1 MKSSTRWVVTRRDFL
16 RTSVAAGISAAAL
29 GSGLHKAFS
38 ESGLRFGIVTDA
50 HFADADPLYERYFRE
65 SIEKMTECIDFMNQQ
80 KVEFLIEL
88 GDFKDQNTPPVEDK
102 TISYLQSIEKCFQR
116 FNGPTY
122 HVLGNHDMDSIS
134 KEQFLKN
141 VMNTDIPADSSY
153 YSFDRKGVH
162 FIVLDANFLADGTEY
177 DHGNYEW
184 NETYIPEGE
193 LAWLRKDLE
202 ATSLPS
208 IVFTHQQLGGLGMTD
223 IRNAEA
229 VRAVL
234 QESGK
239 VLAGFDGHNH
249 AGGHNVIGE
258 IHHYTLK
265 AMVDGSGIENSSY
278 AIVEIMPDKNIVVTG
293 YRKAVSQDF
302 SKTPASKTA

>member
-1 MKSSTRWVVTRRDFL
+1 MKSTPRWVVTRRDFL
-16 RTSVAAGISAAAL
+16 KTSVAAGVSVAVY

-38 ESGLRFGIVTDA
+38 ETGLRFGMVTDA
-50 HFADADPLYERYFRE
+50 HFADADPQYDRYFRE
-65 SIEKMTECIDFMNQQ
+65 SIEKMTECIELMNEQ

-88 GDFKDQNTPPVEDK
+88 GDFKDQNTPPEEEK
-102 TISYLQSIEKCFQR
+102 TIGYLQSIENGFRK

-134 KEQFLKN
+134 KQQFLKN
-141 VMNTDIPADSSY
+141 ITNTDISTEATY
-153 YSFDRKGVH
+153 YSFDRKGIH
-162 FIVLDANFLADGTEY
+162 FIVLDANFLADGTPY
-177 DHGNYEW
+177 DHGNYKW
-184 NETYIPEGE
+184 NETYIPETE
-193 LAWLRKDLE
+193 LAWLRKDLSD
-202 ATSLPS
+202 TKLPS

-229 VRAVL
+229 VRKIL

-249 AGGHNVIGE
+249 AGGYNLIEG

-265 AMVDGSGIENSSY
+265 AMVDGSGKDNSSY
-278 AIVEIMPDKNIVVTG
+278 AIVEIMPDRNIVVTG
-293 YRKAVSQDF
+293 YRKAVGLDLP
-302 SKTPASKTA
+302 KT